1 LDLRGTFIRA
11 IFIPYMLILASASP
25 RRHELLL
32 AAGLPHIVRS
42 SSIPEIR
49 LHSES
54 PTVFVQRIA
63 EEKARAVHREPG
75 DVILAADTVVCLGDE
90 MFGKPRDDHDAQR
103 MLRLLSGRDHF
114 VYTGI
119 CILDDQQAIAD
130 LAATQV
136 SFAVLTE
143 QEIQE
148 YTRSGETR
156 DKAGAYAI
164 QGWASRFVTQ
174 IQGCY
179 HNVVGLPVSLV
190 YAHLKSL

>member
-1 LDLRGTFIRA
+1 
-11 IFIPYMLILASASP
+11 MLILASASP

-42 SSIPEIR
+42 SSVPEVQR
-49 LHSES
+49 PGE
-54 PTVFVQRIA
+54 PAQAFVQRVS
-63 EEKARAVHREPG
+63 EEKARAVACETN
-75 DVILAADTVVCLGDE
+75 DVVLAADTVVCVDDAV
-90 MFGKPRDDHDAQR
+90 FGKPRDDADAQR
-103 MLRLLSGRDHF
+103 MLRALSGRDHF
-114 VYTGI
+114 VYTGV
-119 CILDDQQAIAD
+119 CILRADQVIKD
-130 LAATQV
+130 LAATRV
-136 SFAVLTE
+136 SFAVLTDD
-143 QEIQE
+143 EIQE

-190 YAHLKSL
+190 YSHLKTL

>member
-1 LDLRGTFIRA
+1 
-11 IFIPYMLILASASP
+11 MLILASASP

-32 AAGLPHIVRS
+32 AAGLPHIVRTS
-42 SSIPEIR
+42 ATPEVR
-49 LHSES
+49 LPGEP
-54 PTVFVQRIA
+54 PTVFVQRVA
-63 EEKARAVHREPG
+63 EEKARAIPREAT
-75 DVILAADTVVCLGDE
+75 DIVLAADTVVCFGEEGPEQE
-90 MFGKPRDDHDAQR
+90 MFGKPRDDEDAMR
-103 MLRLLSGRDHF
+103 MLRRLSGCDHF

-119 CILDDQQAIAD
+119 CILNKERTIKD
-130 LAATQV
+130 LAATKV

-143 QEIQE
+143 EEIQE

-174 IQGCY
+174 IEGCY

-190 YAHLKSL
+190 YSHLKLL

>member
-1 LDLRGTFIRA
+1 MFIA
-11 IFIPYMLILASASP
+11 YMLILASASP

-42 SSIPEIR
+42 SSIPEAR
-49 LHSES
+49 LPAES
-54 PTVFVQRIA
+54 PTAFVQRVA
-63 EEKARAVHREPG
+63 EEKARAVVCEPG
-75 DVILAADTVVCLGDE
+75 DTILAADTIVCLGDE
-90 MFGKPRDDHDAQR
+90 VFGKPSDDQDAQR
-103 MLRLLSGRDHF
+103 MLRVLSGRDHF

-119 CILDDQQAIAD
+119 CILSKNRTIQD
-130 LAATQV
+130 LATTKV

-164 QGWASRFVTQ
+164 QGWASRFVRQ
-174 IQGCY
+174 IEGCY

-190 YAHLKSL
+190 YSHLKSL

>member
-1 LDLRGTFIRA
+1 
-11 IFIPYMLILASASP
+11 MLILASTSP
-25 RRHELLL
+25 RRHELLN
-32 AAGLPHIVRS
+32 AAGLPHVVRS
-42 SSIPEIR
+42 SAIPEVP
-49 LHSES
+49 LPGEL
-54 PTVFVQRIA
+54 PTCFVQRIA
-63 EEKARAVHREPG
+63 EEKARAVPRNPG
-75 DVILAADTVVCLGDE
+75 DITLAADTVVCLDNE
-90 MFGKPRDDHDAQR
+90 MFGKPLDDEDAAR

-114 VYTGI
+114 VYTGV
-119 CILDDQQAIAD
+119 CILAAD
-130 LAATQV
+130 RKIVDVAATKV

-143 QEIQE
+143 HEIQE

-190 YAHLKSL
+190 YSHLKSL

>member
-1 LDLRGTFIRA
+1 
-11 IFIPYMLILASASP
+11 MLILASASP

-32 AAGLPHIVRS
+32 AAGLPHVVRS
-42 SSIPEIR
+42 SAIPEVQQP
-49 LHSES
+49 SES
-54 PTVFVQRIA
+54 ATLFVQRLA
-63 EEKARAVHREPG
+63 QEKARSVPAEQNDTV
-75 DVILAADTVVCLGDE
+75 LAADTVVSVDGE
-90 MFGKPRDDHDAQR
+90 VFGKPRDDDDAKR
-103 MLRLLSGRDHF
+103 MLRALSGRDHF
-114 VYTGI
+114 VYTGV
-119 CILDDQQAIAD
+119 CILHGGRIIQD
-130 LAATQV
+130 LAATKV

-148 YTRSGETR
+148 YTRSGEPR

-190 YAHLKSL
+190 YSHLKLL

>member
-1 LDLRGTFIRA
+1 
-11 IFIPYMLILASASP
+11 MLILASASP

-32 AAGLPHIVRS
+32 AAGLPHIVRAGS
-42 SSIPEIR
+42 VPEVP
-49 LHSES
+49 LDAEA
-54 PTVFVQRIA
+54 PTAFVQRIA
-63 EEKARAVHREPG
+63 QEKARAVARDPS
-75 DVILAADTVVCLGDE
+75 DIVLAADTVVCLDDHLKQE
-90 MFGKPRDDHDAQR
+90 MFGKPRDDDDARR

-119 CILDDQQAIAD
+119 CILAPQRVIQD
-130 LAATQV
+130 LAATKV

-143 QEIQE
+143 LEIEE

-190 YAHLKSL
+190 YSHLKLL

>member
-1 LDLRGTFIRA
+1 
-11 IFIPYMLILASASP
+11 MLILASASP

-32 AAGLPHIVRS
+32 AAGLPHAVRAS
-42 SSIPEIR
+42 PVPEVP
-49 LHSES
+49 LPAES
-54 PTVFVQRIA
+54 PASFVRRIA
-63 EEKARAVHREPG
+63 EEKARAVPRQT
-75 DVILAADTVVCLGDE
+75 DDIVLAADTVVCLGDE
-90 MFGKPRDDHDAQR
+90 MFGKPRDDEDARR

-119 CILDDQQAIAD
+119 CILAAERTIKDT
-130 LAATQV
+130 AATKV

-143 QEIQE
+143 NEIEE

-164 QGWASRFVTQ
+164 QGLASRFVTQ

-190 YAHLKSL
+190 YSHLKSL

>member
-1 LDLRGTFIRA
+1 MFVG
-11 IFIPYMLILASASP
+11 YMLILASASP

-32 AAGLPHIVRS
+32 AAGLPHIVRTS
-42 SSIPEIR
+42 ATPEVR
-49 LHSES
+49 LPGEP
-54 PTVFVQRIA
+54 PTVFVQRVA
-63 EEKARAVHREPG
+63 QEKARAIPHEATDIV
-75 DVILAADTVVCLGDE
+75 LAADTVVCLGEEGPEQE
-90 MFGKPRDDHDAQR
+90 MFGKPRDDEDAMR
-103 MLRLLSGRDHF
+103 MLRRLSGCDHF

-119 CILDDQQAIAD
+119 CILNKERTIKD
-130 LAATQV
+130 LAATKV

-143 QEIQE
+143 EEIQE

-174 IQGCY
+174 IEGCY

-190 YAHLKSL
+190 YSHLKLL

>member
-1 LDLRGTFIRA
+1 
-11 IFIPYMLILASASP
+11 
-25 RRHELLL
+25 
-32 AAGLPHIVRS
+32 LPHMVRA
-42 SSIPEIR
+42 SSIPEVR
-49 LHSES
+49 LPAES
-54 PTVFVQRIA
+54 PTAFVQRIA
-63 EEKARAVHREPG
+63 KEKAHAVRREPG
-75 DVILAADTVVCLGDE
+75 DIILAADTVVCLGEDSPSSQ
-90 MFGKPRDDHDAQR
+90 MFGKPRDDEDAQR
-103 MLRLLSGRDHF
+103 MLRCLSGRDHF

-119 CILDDQQAIAD
+119 CILDRDRTIND
-130 LAATQV
+130 LAATKV

-190 YAHLKSL
+190 YSHLKSL

>member
-1 LDLRGTFIRA
+1 MFVA
-11 IFIPYMLILASASP
+11 YMLILASASP

-32 AAGLPHIVRS
+32 AAGLPHIVQIS
-42 SSIPEIR
+42 AVPEER
-49 LHSES
+49 LPAEA
-54 PTVFVQRIA
+54 PTAFVQRVA
-63 EEKARAVHREPG
+63 EEKARAVLHEA
-75 DVILAADTVVCLGDE
+75 DDIVLAADTVVCLGDDILKQE
-90 MFGKPRDDHDAQR
+90 MFGKPRDDEEAMR
-103 MLRLLSGRDHF
+103 MLRRLSGRDHF

-119 CILDDQQAIAD
+119 CILNRGRTIKD
-130 LAATQV
+130 LAATRV

-190 YAHLKSL
+190 YSHLKSL

>member
-1 LDLRGTFIRA
+1 MFGA
-11 IFIPYMLILASASP
+11 YMLILASASP

-32 AAGLPHIVRS
+32 AAGLPHVVRT
-42 SSIPEIR
+42 SSIPEVR
-49 LHSES
+49 LAAES
-54 PTVFVQRIA
+54 PTAFVQRVA
-63 EEKARAVHREPG
+63 EEKARAVSRELG
-75 DVILAADTVVCLGDE
+75 DVVLAADTVVCLGEE
-90 MFGKPRDDHDAQR
+90 MFGKPRDDQDAQR
-103 MLRLLSGRDHF
+103 MLRILSGHDHF

-119 CILDDQQAIAD
+119 CILAGDRTIKD
-130 LAATQV
+130 LAASKV

-179 HNVVGLPVSLV
+179 HNVVGLPISLV
-190 YAHLKSL
+190 YSHLKSL

>member
-1 LDLRGTFIRA
+1 MFVA
-11 IFIPYMLILASASP
+11 YMLILASASP

-32 AAGLPHIVRS
+32 VAGLPHIVRAG
-42 SSIPEIR
+42 SISEVR
-49 LHSES
+49 LPGES
-54 PTVFVQRIA
+54 PTAFVQRLA
-63 EEKARAVHREPG
+63 EEKAHAVSREPG
-75 DVILAADTVVCLGDE
+75 DIILAADTVVCLGDE
-90 MFGKPRDDHDAQR
+90 MFGKPRDDEDAQR
-103 MLRLLSGRDHF
+103 MLRLLSACDHF

-119 CILDDQQAIAD
+119 CILVRDRIIKD
-130 LAATQV
+130 LAATKV

-179 HNVVGLPVSLV
+179 HNVVGLPISLV
-190 YAHLKSL
+190 YSHLKSL

>member
-1 LDLRGTFIRA
+1 
-11 IFIPYMLILASASP
+11 
-25 RRHELLL
+25 
-32 AAGLPHIVRS
+32 
-42 SSIPEIR
+42 
-49 LHSES
+49 
-54 PTVFVQRIA
+54 
-63 EEKARAVHREPG
+63 
-75 DVILAADTVVCLGDE
+75 
-90 MFGKPRDDHDAQR
+90 

-119 CILDDQQAIAD
+119 CILGKDRMIQD
-130 LAATQV
+130 LAATKV

-143 QEIQE
+143 EEIQE

-190 YAHLKSL
+190 YSHLTSL

>member
-1 LDLRGTFIRA
+1 
-11 IFIPYMLILASASP
+11 MLILASASP

-32 AAGLPHIVRS
+32 AAGLPHVVRS
-42 SSIPEIR
+42 RPTPELR
-49 LHSES
+49 LAGETASA
-54 PTVFVQRIA
+54 FVQRVA
-63 EEKARAVHREPG
+63 EEKARAVVCEAD
-75 DVILAADTVVCLGDE
+75 DVVLAADTVVCLGDE
-90 MFGKPRDDHDAQR
+90 VFGKPRDDEDAHR
-103 MLRLLSGRDHF
+103 MLSALSGRDHY

-119 CILDDQQAIAD
+119 CLLHKGRIVKD
-130 LAATQV
+130 LAATKV

-143 QEIQE
+143 QEIRE

-174 IQGCY
+174 IEGCY

-190 YAHLKSL
+190 YSHLKSL

>member
-1 LDLRGTFIRA
+1 
-11 IFIPYMLILASASP
+11 MLILASASP
-25 RRHELLL
+25 RRHELLM
-32 AAGLPHIVRS
+32 AAGLPHIVRG
-42 SSIPEIR
+42 SSIPEVQ
-49 LHSES
+49 E
-54 PTVFVQRIA
+54 PGEAATAFVQRIS
-63 EEKARAVHREPG
+63 EEKARAVACEPG
-75 DVILAADTVVCLGDE
+75 DVVLAADTVVCVDDDV
-90 MFGKPRDDHDAQR
+90 FGKPRDEQDAGR
-103 MLRLLSGRDHF
+103 MLRTLSGRDHF
-114 VYTGI
+114 VYTGV
-119 CILDDQQAIAD
+119 CILQADRVIRD
-130 LAATQV
+130 LAATKV

-190 YAHLKSL
+190 YSHLKSL

>member
-1 LDLRGTFIRA
+1 
-11 IFIPYMLILASASP
+11 MLILASASP

-32 AAGLPHIVRS
+32 AAGFPHTVRPSATPEVRLPNEPS
-42 SSIPEIR
+42 
-49 LHSES
+49 
-54 PTVFVQRIA
+54 TAFVQRVA
-63 EEKARAVHREPG
+63 LEKARAIPYEPA
-75 DVILAADTVVCLGDE
+75 DIVLAADTVVCLDDQV
-90 MFGKPRDDHDAQR
+90 FGKPVDDQDAQR

-119 CILDDQQAIAD
+119 CILHHDATIQDV
-130 LAATQV
+130 AATKV

-143 QEIQE
+143 PEIQE

-164 QGWASRFVTQ
+164 QGWASRFVTH

-190 YAHLKSL
+190 YSHLKSL

>member
-1 LDLRGTFIRA
+1 
-11 IFIPYMLILASASP
+11 MLILASASP

-42 SSIPEIR
+42 SSIPEVQKPG
-49 LHSES
+49 E
-54 PTVFVQRIA
+54 PATVFVQRIS
-63 EEKARAVHREPG
+63 EEKARAVTCEPG
-75 DVILAADTVVCLGDE
+75 DVVLAADTVVCVDE
-90 MFGKPRDDHDAQR
+90 DVFGKPRDEKDAER
-103 MLRLLSGRDHF
+103 MLRSLSGRDHF
-114 VYTGI
+114 VYTGV
-119 CILDDQQAIAD
+119 CILKAGRVIRD
-130 LAATQV
+130 LAGTKV

-190 YAHLKSL
+190 YSHLKSL

>member
-1 LDLRGTFIRA
+1 
-11 IFIPYMLILASASP
+11 MLILASASP
-25 RRHELLL
+25 RRHELLM
-32 AAGLPHIVRS
+32 AAGLPHSVRS
-42 SSIPEIR
+42 ASTPETR
-49 LHSES
+49 LPNE
-54 PTVFVQRIA
+54 PVETYVQRVA
-63 EEKARAVHREPG
+63 LEKAQAISHEPQ
-75 DVILAADTVVCLGDE
+75 DIVLAADTVVALDGE
-90 MFGKPRDDHDAQR
+90 VFGKPVNDDDALR
-103 MLRLLSGRDHF
+103 MLRALSGRDHA

-119 CILDDQQAIAD
+119 CLIKGQRLIQDI
-130 LAATQV
+130 AATKV
-136 SFAVLTE
+136 SFALLTE

-190 YAHLKSL
+190 YSHLKTL